1 MKSNK
6 ITLIVAVAE
15 NLAIGVN
22 NKLLCNIPKD
32 LQRFK
37 NLTTNNSVLMGRKT
51 WESLPEKFR
60 PLPNRRNIILTSNKN
75 NNNLLT
81 NNNPNVVIY
90 NNLNVAI
97 QAEIKL
103 LNSGQQIFIIG
114 GESIYKQ
121 VLESNLANCLE
132 ITHIK
137 KSFDNADAFFP
148 LSQIELANSWKKIN
162 SEKFFCKEISAEVE
176 FATYFPRDFQK
187 NL

>member
-22 NKLLCNIPKD
+22 NKLLCHISKD

-37 NLTTNNSVLMGRKT
+37 LLTTNNSVIMGRKT

-60 PLPNRRNIILTSNKN
+60 PLPNRRNIILTKHNKN
-75 NNNLLT
+75 LLNINNS
-81 NNNPNVVIY
+81 NVVIY
-90 NNLNVAI
+90 DNLLDT
-97 QAEIKL
+97 IKNEKVL
-103 LNSGQQIFIIG
+103 LKNQQKIFIIG

-121 VLESNLANCLE
+121 ALAANLVDCLE

-137 KSFDNADAFFP
+137 KSFDNADAFFS
-148 LSQIELANSWKKIN
+148 LSQAELQSRWEKVA
-162 SEKFFCKEISAEVE
+162 SEQFFCEEISAQVE
-176 FATYFPRDFQK
+176 FATYFPREI
-187 NL
+187 